1 MKKLE
6 KEINLQELPPHEPK
20 HIIKFGLTLLIIVF
34 IGIGGWMATAP
45 LATYIVTGGQ
55 VKLDSKKKVVQH
67 LEGGIVK
74 KIYVKEGD
82 RVKKGQLLLELDD
95 LQIKSRLEQL
105 QKQIESLKVQINT
118 NKTRL
123 KSIVDEK
130 KEWQKLFEKRLVD
143 KQKIR
148 DLQREEDR
156 LKGDIKRAQTE
167 IQRVKEQIIAEKDKL
182 KRTKI
187 LSPADGIIFNMDIST
202 VGGVV
207 TPAKPIMEII
217 PEDARMIVEA
227 KALIQDIDKLKIGLP
242 ANIRFSAFDM
252 KHTDEVEGKVVYVSP
267 DTFIDKANGVPYY
280 KVKIEVTKH
289 GKQQLK
295 DYHFNLVAGMPAE
308 VMIKTGDRT
317 MLSYLV
323 KPLLDMVSRGFNE
336 E

>member
-1 MKKLE
+1 MLE
-6 KEINLQELPPHEPK
+6 EELKEIDLPPYEAK
-20 HIIKFGLTLLIIVF
+20 NIIKFGLLLLLIVF

-55 VKLDSKKKVVQH
+55 VKLDSKKKIVQH

-82 RVKKGQLLLELDD
+82 NVKKGQLLLELDD

-105 QKQIESLKVQINT
+105 QKQIESLNVQINT
-118 NKTRL
+118 NQTRL
-123 KSIVDEK
+123 KSIIDEK
-130 KEWQKLFEKRLVD
+130 QEWEKLFEKRLVD

-148 DLQREEDR
+148 DLQREENR
-156 LKGDIKRAQTE
+156 LKGEIRRAQTE
-167 IQRVKEQIIAEKDKL
+167 IQRVKEQIIAENDKL

-187 LSPADGIIFNMDIST
+187 LSPSDGIVFNMDVTT

-207 TPAKPIMEII
+207 TPGKPIMEIV
-217 PEDARMIVEA
+217 PEDTKMIVEA
-227 KALIQDIDKLKIGLP
+227 KAQIQDIDKLKVGLP

-267 DTFIDKANGVPYY
+267 DTFIDKANGRPYY
-280 KVKIEVTKH
+280 KVKIEVTKK

-295 DYHFNLVAGMPAE
+295 KYHFNLVAGMPAE
-308 VMIKTGDRT
+308 VMIRIGERT
-317 MLSYLV
+317 MLSYLI
-323 KPLLDMVSRGFNE
+323 KPMLDMVSRGFNE